1 MIGDFLIFRI
11 VILVL
16 FLTKKATNVSF
27 YIFSMSRTAELSVVV
42 NASRFLWR
50 SVLALTRI
58 LLILFLF

>member
-27 YIFSMSRTAELSVVV
+27 YIFMSRTAELSVVV

-58 LLILFLF
+58 LLILFLL